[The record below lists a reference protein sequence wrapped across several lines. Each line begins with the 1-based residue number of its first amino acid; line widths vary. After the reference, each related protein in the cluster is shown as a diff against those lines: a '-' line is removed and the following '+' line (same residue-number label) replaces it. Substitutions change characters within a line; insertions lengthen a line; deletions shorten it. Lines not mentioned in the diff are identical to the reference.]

1 MKNRHYQKYFFTILI
16 FFSVLILASEGV
28 RAAPVIFNTGVDD
41 SGNVLPGGAS
51 DLHYIMS
58 YTGTFPPPAV
68 SVIRP
73 PFPVWVTPPAGSAW
87 IGSISSPPPG
97 TYTYTLT
104 FDLTGL
110 DYLNFVLS
118 GKWASDNTSKIFLNG
133 SDTFNET
140 PDGSAFS
147 VLHDFTL
154 QTGFQPGV
162 NTLAFIVANIG
173 DAGSGNPTG
182 LLVAD
187 LRAVPIP
194 GAVWL
199 LGSGLICLIGL
210 RRRLRFGERS
220 P

>member
-1 MKNRHYQKYFFTILI
+1 MKKKHYRKYFFTILI
-16 FFSVLILASEGV
+16 FFSILVLASEGV

-41 SGNVLPGGAS
+41 SGIVLSGGAP
-51 DLHYIMS
+51 DPHYIMS
-58 YTGTFPPPAV
+58 YTGAFTAPAV
-68 SVIRP
+68 SVIQP
-73 PFPVWVTPPAGSAW
+73 PYSAWITPPAGSAW
-87 IGSISSPPPG
+87 IGSTTSPPPG
-97 TYTYTLT
+97 EYRYRLI
-104 FDLTGL
+104 FDLPGL
-110 DYLNFVLS
+110 VYLNFVIF

-133 SDTFNET
+133 SDTLMET
-140 PDGSAFS
+140 PGGSAFS

-154 QTGFQPGV
+154 QTGFQSGV
-162 NTLAFIVANIG
+162 NTLDFIVTNVGVAAS
-173 DAGSGNPTG
+173 DNPTG

-199 LGSGLICLIGL
+199 FCSGLICLVGL